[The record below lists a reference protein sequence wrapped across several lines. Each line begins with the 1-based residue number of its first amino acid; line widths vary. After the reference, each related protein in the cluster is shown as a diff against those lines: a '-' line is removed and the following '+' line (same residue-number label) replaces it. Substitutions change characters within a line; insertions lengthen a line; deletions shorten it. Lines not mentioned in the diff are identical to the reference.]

1 MTAPTEPIKE
11 DDRRV
16 SDKGLGGKV
25 RAMEERLMRGDVRM
39 GNIERSL
46 ATNTAATQEVLEI
59 VTMGRS
65 FFKVLGYVGKA
76 AKWIGSIGAACG
88 VLYAAW
94 THR

>member
-1 MTAPTEPIKE
+1 MTAPTDPIKE
-11 DDRRV
+11 RDRRT

-25 RAMEERLMRGDVRM
+25 HAMEERLVRGDVRM

-65 FFKVLGYVGKA
+65 FFKVLGHIGTA
-76 AKWIGSIGAACG
+76 AKWIASIGTAIG
-88 VLYAAW
+88 VIYAAW